1 MMLNFIVTPGGEAGH
16 FFFILLKIKQT
27 EPLSVHSDATVFV
40 WVWEL
45 KKSLDLEMAKRQ
57 I

>member
-1 MMLNFIVTPGGEAGH
+1 MLNFIVTPGGEAGR
-16 FFFILLKIKQT
+16 FYFILLKIKQT